1 MSKCIHKDLVCYMG
15 WRERPIGTGE
25 AAVIVIPLGEDGL
38 SDSQL
43 AELMKPLKVTSFSEE
58 TIDFTIQELD

>member
-1 MSKCIHKDLVCYMG
+1 MSKCIHKDLACYVG

-43 AELMKPLKVTSFSEE
+43 AELMKPLKVTSFSQE
-58 TIDFTIQELD
+58 TIDFTVQELD

>member
-1 MSKCIHKDLVCYMG
+1 VGKCTHKDFVCYVG
-15 WRERPIGTGE
+15 WREKPIGTGE

-38 SDSQL
+38 TDSQL
-43 AELMKPLKVTSFSEE
+43 AELMEPLKVTTFSQE

>member
-1 MSKCIHKDLVCYMG
+1 MSKYIHKDLVCYVG

-43 AELMKPLKVTSFSEE
+43 AELMKPLKVTSFSQE